1 MEKTNKGITIAR
13 EIILIITF
21 CLTIANVVL
30 MIVQLASG
38 NKPSRRYVRIKDSD
52 ELPF

>member
-1 MEKTNKGITIAR
+1 MKRANKGITIAR
-13 EIILIITF
+13 EIILIVTF

-30 MIVQLASG
+30 MIVQLALG
-38 NKPSRRYVRIKDSD
+38 NREAKRCFSINDSD

>member
-13 EIILIITF
+13 EIILIATF

-30 MIVQLASG
+30 MIVQLAMNSKHSKG
-38 NKPSRRYVRIKDSD
+38 CVVIRDSD

>member
-1 MEKTNKGITIAR
+1 MNRTSKGISIAR
-13 EIILIITF
+13 EILLTATF

-30 MIVQLASG
+30 MIVQLAID
-38 NKPSRRYVRIKDSD
+38 SRVSKRRIDINDRD

>member
-1 MEKTNKGITIAR
+1 MGRANKGITIAR
-13 EIILIITF
+13 EIILTITF

-30 MIVQLASG
+30 MIVQLALGSKEAKRCISF
-38 NKPSRRYVRIKDSD
+38 NDSD